1 MKRGVLSVIR
11 RARRAPTPY
20 IQRRAAGWRLL
31 LFVFLRTYFTTY
43 THRECNMFRE
53 PCQCGEYG
61 A

>member
-1 MKRGVLSVIR
+1 MRPEMLSVTEGIGG
-11 RARRAPTPY
+11 APVPY

-31 LFVFLRTYFTTY
+31 LIVFLRTYLATY

-53 PCQCGEYG
+53 PCQFGDYG